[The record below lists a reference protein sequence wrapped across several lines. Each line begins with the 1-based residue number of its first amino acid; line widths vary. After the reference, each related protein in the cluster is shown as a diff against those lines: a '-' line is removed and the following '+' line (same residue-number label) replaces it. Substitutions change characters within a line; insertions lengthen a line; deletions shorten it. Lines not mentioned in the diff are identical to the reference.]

1 MVQARSDKYWFGD
14 FELNTVEWV
23 LRQKGEILPL
33 APKALQALELL
44 VRNGGSVVSRKD
56 MVESL
61 WPDAFVEESNLT
73 VTISMLRRALG
84 DSETGTKFIE
94 TVPKRGYRFVPLVK
108 TIRNGRLSRDSFS
121 SMGIVRLTNAGRVL
135 DVELTPHRG
144 DEALGHCQSQA
155 DPRQVALRIVADFG
169 PDPSVPRDPQWFRN
183 LVAGPDAMPRALDV

>member
-1 MVQARSDKYWFGD
+1 MVKTRGEKHWFAD
-14 FELNTVEWV
+14 FELDTTEGV

-44 VRNGGSVVSRKD
+44 VRNGGRVVLRSH

-84 DSETGTKFIE
+84 DSDTGKTFIE

-108 TIRNGRLSRDSFS
+108 TSRNGRLSRDSFS
-121 SMGIVRLTNAGRVL
+121 SCA
-135 DVELTPHRG
+135 
-144 DEALGHCQSQA
+144 
-155 DPRQVALRIVADFG
+155 
-169 PDPSVPRDPQWFRN
+169 
-183 LVAGPDAMPRALDV
+183 